1 MKILII
7 NHSPL
12 IGSGSG
18 IYTMNIAKAL
28 REEGHDIRVITAA
41 NSLEFPDM
49 GDIEIRPIFFKY
61 KDNVEGQLEFNVPCF
76 DQYPTSDIVFYNLS
90 KEQLEKYK
98 EKFREVLEEEI
109 KDFKPDII
117 HTQHI
122 WIWSSIA
129 TEYNLPT
136 VITSHGSDMMGYNI
150 DNSFGKYCIKAI
162 NECDKIITISK
173 KNNQVVVEN
182 FPEAREKSTTLKNGY
197 DTKIFYLKNLEKQKI
212 LSEFNINKKYDKI
225 VLYAGRLTENKGID
239 VLLNSAKKYENG
251 KILTI
256 IAGGGGLL
264 KELKAQVAEL
274 NLQDIVFIGDQ
285 TQENLSKLYNIA
297 DVLAVPSRIE
307 GFGLVAIEALACG
320 TPVVATNKG
329 GMTDFINDEVGALV
343 DVEDDTMLEIEIS
356 KILNK
361 EKVFDRIKLADYAKN
376 NYSEKV
382 VINDLINIY
391 KETINKNKNSLD
403 NNRKNNVK

>member
-7 NHSPL
+7 NHSPF

-18 IYTMNIAKAL
+18 IYTMNIAKSL
-28 REEGHDIRVITAA
+28 REAGEDVRVITAA

-49 GDIEIRPIFFKY
+49 GDIGIHPIFFKY
-61 KDNVEGQLEFNVPCF
+61 KDEVEGQIEFNVPCF
-76 DQYPTSDIVFYNLS
+76 DQYPTSDIVFYNMS
-90 KEQLEKYK
+90 KEQILIYEN
-98 EKFREVLEEEI
+98 EFRKALEEEL
-109 KDFKPDII
+109 KNFKPDII

-129 TEYNLPT
+129 TEYDIPT
-136 VITSHGSDMMGYNI
+136 VITSHGSDMMGYDI
-150 DNSFGKYCIKAI
+150 DNSFGSYCIKAI

-173 KNNQVVVEN
+173 KNDEVVIKN
-182 FPEAREKSTTLKNGY
+182 FPEAKEKSVTLKNGY
-197 DTKIFYLKNLEKQKI
+197 DPKIFFLQDLNRKQV
-212 LSEFNINKKYDKI
+212 LQEFGINKDYKKI

-239 VLLNSAKKYENG
+239 VLLNATKIYENEDV
-251 KILTI
+251 LTI

-264 KELKAQVAEL
+264 DDLKAQVERL
-274 NLQDIVFIGDQ
+274 KLKNVVFVGDQ
-285 TQENLSKLYNIA
+285 AQENLSKLYNIA
-297 DVLAVPSRIE
+297 DVLAVPSRVE

-343 DVEDDTMLEIEIS
+343 DVEDEVMLEKEIS

-361 EKVFDRIKLADYAKN
+361 EKVFEREKLSKYAEN
-376 NYSEKV
+376 NYSQKV
-382 VINDLINIY
+382 VINDLINMY
-391 KETINKNKNSLD
+391 KEIINN
-403 NNRKNNVK
+403 

>member
-49 GDIEIRPIFFKY
+49 RDIEIRPIFFKY

-274 NLQDIVFIGDQ
+274 NLQDIVFVGDQ

>member
-7 NHSPL
+7 NHSPF

-18 IYTMNIAKAL
+18 IYTMNIAKSL
-28 REEGHDIRVITAA
+28 REAGEDVRVITAA

-49 GDIEIRPIFFKY
+49 GDIGIHPIFFKY
-61 KDNVEGQLEFNVPCF
+61 KDEVEGQIEFNVPCF
-76 DQYPTSDIVFYNLS
+76 DQYPTSDIVFYNMS
-90 KEQLEKYK
+90 KEQILIYEN
-98 EKFREVLEEEI
+98 EFRKALEEEL
-109 KDFKPDII
+109 KNFKPDII

-129 TEYNLPT
+129 TEYDIPT
-136 VITSHGSDMMGYNI
+136 VITSHGSDMMGYDI
-150 DNSFGKYCIKAI
+150 DNSFGSYCIKAI

-173 KNNQVVVEN
+173 KNDEVVIKN
-182 FPEAREKSTTLKNGY
+182 FPEAKGKNVTLKNGY
-197 DTKIFYLKNLEKQKI
+197 DPKIFFLQDLNRKQV
-212 LSEFNINKKYDKI
+212 LQGFGINKDYKKI

-239 VLLNSAKKYENG
+239 VLLNATKIYENEDA
-251 KILTI
+251 LTI

-264 KELKAQVAEL
+264 DDLKAQVERL
-274 NLQDIVFIGDQ
+274 KLKNVVFVGDQ
-285 TQENLSKLYNIA
+285 EQENLSKLYNIA
-297 DVLAVPSRIE
+297 DVLAVPSRVE

-343 DVEDDTMLEIEIS
+343 DVEDEVMLEKEIS

-361 EKVFDRIKLADYAKN
+361 EKVFDREKLSKYAEN
-376 NYSEKV
+376 NYSQKV
-382 VINDLINIY
+382 VINDLINMY
-391 KETINKNKNSLD
+391 KEIINN
-403 NNRKNNVK
+403 

>member
-1 MKILII
+1 MRILII

-28 REEGHDIRVITAA
+28 REEGHEIKLITAA

-49 GDIEIRPIFFKY
+49 GDIGIHPIFFKY
-61 KDNVEGQLEFNVPCF
+61 KDNVEGQIEFNVPCF
-76 DQYPTSDIVFYNLS
+76 DQYPTSDVVFYNLS
-90 KEQLEKYK
+90 KEQLK
-98 EKFREVLEEEI
+98 EYEQKFREVLEEEI
-109 KDFKPDII
+109 ENFKPDII

-122 WIWSSIA
+122 WIWSSIV

-136 VITSHGSDMMGYNI
+136 VITSHGSDMMGYDI
-150 DNSFGKYCIKAI
+150 DNSFGIYCKKAI
-162 NECDKIITISK
+162 KNCDKIITISK
-173 KNNQVVVEN
+173 KNNEVVFEN
-182 FPEAREKSTTLKNGY
+182 FPEAKSKSVTLKNGY
-197 DTKIFYLKNLEKQKI
+197 DTKIFYLKNLEKQKV
-212 LSEFNINKKYDKI
+212 LSEFNINKNYERI

-239 VLLNSAKKYENG
+239 VLLNATKRYENG
-251 KILTI
+251 NILTI

-264 KELKAQVAEL
+264 KELEAQVSKL
-274 NLQDIVFIGDQ
+274 NLKDVVFVGDQ

-297 DVLAVPSRIE
+297 DVLAVPSRVE

-343 DVEDDTMLEIEIS
+343 NVEDEIMLEQEIS
-356 KILNK
+356 KILNE
-361 EKVFDRIKLADYAKN
+361 EKGFDRLKLAEYAEN
-376 NYSEKV
+376 NYSQKV
-382 VINDLINIY
+382 VINDLINMY
-391 KETINKNKNSLD
+391 KDIINKK
-403 NNRKNNVK
+403 

>member
-7 NHSPL
+7 NHSPF

-18 IYTMNIAKAL
+18 IYTMNIARAL
-28 REEGHDIRVITAA
+28 RKAGHTIKVITAA

-49 GDIEIRPIFFKY
+49 GDIEVHPIFFKY
-61 KDNVEGQLEFNVPCF
+61 KDDVEGQLEFNVPCF
-76 DQYPTSDIVFYNLS
+76 DQYPTSDVVFYNLS
-90 KEQLEKYK
+90 SEQLKEYK
-98 EKFREVLEEEI
+98 EEFRKVLEEEI
-109 KDFKPDII
+109 KIFKPDII

-122 WIWSSIA
+122 WIWSSIV

-136 VITSHGSDMMGYNI
+136 AITSHGSDMMGYNI
-150 DNSFGKYCIKAI
+150 DNSFGIYCEKAI
-162 NECDKIITISK
+162 ENCDRIITISK
-173 KNNQVVVEN
+173 KNNEVVLEN
-182 FPEAREKSTTLKNGY
+182 FPQAKNKSITLKNGY
-197 DTKIFYLKNLEKQKI
+197 DTQIFHLKDLERQKV
-212 LSEFNINKKYDKI
+212 LKDFNINRDYKKI

-239 VLLNSAKKYENG
+239 VLLNAANIYENDDT
-251 KILTI
+251 LTI

-264 KELKAQVAEL
+264 SDLKEQVNRL
-274 NLQDIVFIGDQ
+274 NLENIAFVGDQ

-297 DVLAVPSRIE
+297 DVLAVPSRVE

-343 DVEDDTMLEIEIS
+343 DVEDEVMLEKEIS
-356 KILNK
+356 KILR
-361 EKVFDRIKLADYAKN
+361 EERTFDRLKLSQYAQN
-376 NYSEKV
+376 NYSQEV

-391 KETINKNKNSLD
+391 KDIINNKNRTN
-403 NNRKNNVK
+403 

>member
-7 NHSPL
+7 NHSPF

-18 IYTMNIAKAL
+18 IYTMNIAKSL
-28 REEGHDIRVITAA
+28 REAGEDVRVITAA

-49 GDIEIRPIFFKY
+49 GDIGIHPIFFKY
-61 KDNVEGQLEFNVPCF
+61 KDEVEGQIEFNVPCF
-76 DQYPTSDIVFYNLS
+76 DQYPTSDIVFYNMS
-90 KEQLEKYK
+90 KEQILIYEN
-98 EKFREVLEEEI
+98 EFRKALEEEL
-109 KDFKPDII
+109 KNFKPDII

-129 TEYNLPT
+129 TEYDIPT
-136 VITSHGSDMMGYNI
+136 VITSHGSDMMGYDI
-150 DNSFGKYCIKAI
+150 DNSFGSYCIKAI

-173 KNNQVVVEN
+173 KNDEVVIKN
-182 FPEAREKSTTLKNGY
+182 FPEAKEKSVILKNGY
-197 DTKIFYLKNLEKQKI
+197 DPKIFFLQDLNRKQV
-212 LSEFNINKKYDKI
+212 LQEFGINKDYKKI

-239 VLLNSAKKYENG
+239 VLLNATKIYENEDV
-251 KILTI
+251 LTI

-264 KELKAQVAEL
+264 DDLKAQVERL
-274 NLQDIVFIGDQ
+274 KLKNVVFVGDQ
-285 TQENLSKLYNIA
+285 AQENLSKLYNIA
-297 DVLAVPSRIE
+297 DVLAVPSRVE

-343 DVEDDTMLEIEIS
+343 DVEDEVMLEKEIS

-361 EKVFDRIKLADYAKN
+361 EKVFDREKLSKYAEN
-376 NYSEKV
+376 NYSQKV
-382 VINDLINIY
+382 VINDLINMY
-391 KETINKNKNSLD
+391 KEIINN
-403 NNRKNNVK
+403 